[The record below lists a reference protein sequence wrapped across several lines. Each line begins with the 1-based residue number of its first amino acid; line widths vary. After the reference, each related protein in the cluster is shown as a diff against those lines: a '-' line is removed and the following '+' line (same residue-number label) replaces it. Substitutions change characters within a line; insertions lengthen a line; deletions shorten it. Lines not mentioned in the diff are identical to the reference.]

1 MIRRLFLAAA
11 LSLLSVAASAQSLTT
26 AQLQTLKAA
35 IAAETDSTFAALRT
49 AGATGAMAEWYNG
62 ATTFIVWKS
71 SVTITETGQAFNGTE
86 WSGMTSANHTRLQT
100 VAQYMSTYRPGL
112 ADIRAMFNDIWSGA
126 GGTTTRANLLALW
139 KRNALLV
146 ERIFATGTGSTATPG
161 LLVYEG
167 TVSGDEVGRALRP

>member
-1 MIRRLFLAAA
+1 MIRRIFLAAA
-11 LSLLSVAASAQSLTT
+11 LSLFSLAAAAQSLTT

-139 KRNALLV
+139 KRAATRGEKV
-146 ERIFATGTGSTATPG
+146 FATGTGTDATPG
-161 LLVYEG
+161 ALVWEG
-167 TVSGDEVGRALRP
+167 RLSDGDIVRALGV